1 MIEGLIYS
9 FVAGVFIVLQSV
21 FNARLGESV
30 GSWPSN
36 VFVHGSGFIF
46 ALFVLLIL
54 SRQIQ
59 ITNFKE
65 VPPYYLLGGV
75 FGAIIIFSVMQG
87 ISILGVSYAITII
100 IVTQVVGGFLIDYFG
115 LFGEAIA
122 SVNLAK
128 IAGLILMIVGLIMYQ
143 LS

>member
-1 MIEGLIYS
+1 MVEGLIYS
-9 FVAGVFIVLQSV
+9 FVAGLFIVLQSV
-21 FNARLGESV
+21 FNARLGETV
-30 GSWPSN
+30 GTWPSN
-36 VFVHGSGFIF
+36 VFVHGSGFLF
-46 ALFVLLIL
+46 ALFVLMMI
-54 SRQIQ
+54 SRQVQ
-59 ITNFKE
+59 FENFRE

-100 IVTQVVGGFLIDYFG
+100 IVTQVVGGFIIDYFG

-122 SVNLAK
+122 TVNLSK
-128 IAGLILMIVGLIMYQ
+128 IIGLILMIVGLIMYQ